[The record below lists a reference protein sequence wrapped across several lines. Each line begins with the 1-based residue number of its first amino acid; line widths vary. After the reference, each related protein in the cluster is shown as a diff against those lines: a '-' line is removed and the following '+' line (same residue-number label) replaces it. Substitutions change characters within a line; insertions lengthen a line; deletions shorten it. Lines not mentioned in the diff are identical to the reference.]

1 MTQHQG
7 LVLVP
12 TTMAETKI
20 RQCWVFVTNSS
31 PGVDIFRC
39 SSDEILPTPKRLLF
53 EVPLP
58 IETPCFGISHAIAR
72 CVSRP

>member
-31 PGVDIFRC
+31 PGSIF
-39 SSDEILPTPKRLLF
+39 SVVLPTKSCQPPNDFSLKSHSQLRLLVL
-53 EVPLP
+53 EYHML
-58 IETPCFGISHAIAR
+58 
-72 CVSRP
+72 